1 MNKNTKIGLV
11 LIGLGIAG
19 RIYTVGEKEGSLK
32 EQSTSIKGVS
42 NALIFGGA
50 AITVFQII
58 KNK

>member
-11 LIGLGIAG
+11 LLGIGIVG
-19 RIYTVGEKEGSLK
+19 RVYANNEKEGSLK

-42 NALIFGGA
+42 NLLMFIGG